1 MTSDS
6 RASARTWLLWSLLAV
21 VVIIAMAA
29 VLFAQDDPSTA
40 AGVLTGGGLVV
51 VVGLVGGWRARKR
64 ADVAGTA
71 SRVFGGA
78 SDERDRAVH
87 SGAAAVTGIA
97 ALGLTAFGSLAVT
110 LGLDAGTVVRWLP
123 FLLIVTFAGAFL
135 VINRRI

>member
-64 ADVAGTA
+64 ADRLTRKVAMRSSA
-71 SRVFGGA
+71 VFFD
-78 SDERDRAVH
+78 S
-87 SGAAAVTGIA
+87 SNI
-97 ALGLTAFGSLAVT
+97 
-110 LGLDAGTVVRWLP
+110 
-123 FLLIVTFAGAFL
+123 IC
-135 VINRRI
+135 